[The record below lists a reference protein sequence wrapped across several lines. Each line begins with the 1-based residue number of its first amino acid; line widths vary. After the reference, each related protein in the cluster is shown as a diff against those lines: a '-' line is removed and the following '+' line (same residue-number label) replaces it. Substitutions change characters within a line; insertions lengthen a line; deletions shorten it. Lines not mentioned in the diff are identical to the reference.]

1 MRFSIKTVS
10 SLFSFM
16 RQPVQSWPIS
26 LRVFCMLFPFLLIIS
41 AASFFF
47 GYIAPLPSYST
58 SLQQAQR
65 MRPRIFAERMETI
78 FSQLR
83 DQVLRIAQSPEP
95 SVPFLQD
102 VAREIDRI
110 YPGIIAEIGIN
121 YTQGQSVLL
130 LREEGGFREIQ
141 AVNMVQ
147 GPYAA
152 FQQVTSL
159 PLYPQ
164 EVTLFPAVKSYY
176 ATPQTQGQLRGIA
189 VVRMASPVV
198 GRAGTVVVG
207 VNLHKLQHYFAR
219 LVEPGGALH
228 EPAVEGGA
236 TPFAYFFDAQG
247 WILFE
252 MEESTGE
259 APLAIDA
266 SRQGFSGDLGRSG
279 LETAFRPWAIHEYF
293 WYMVKSVQNG
303 ASGIVNAASDSLS
316 PSLSLPFFGRGPTIT
331 FSPVR
336 FAPAYH
342 SEPKVV
348 GGFAFPMAGEGHTA
362 VLLRLGR
369 NGVFTLGVLF
379 VVCLLFGL
387 ALHRLLGLPLCGLAE
402 HLKALSSKGELQVLE
417 DAPRFQEHQRLLAA
431 ANSLIGQLMQAQ
443 GAREKLEQ
451 EITSVRAHLPVS
463 LEEAHMAPG
472 AKSLR
477 EEFGMVGSS
486 AVMREMREQIRKAAR
501 AGTDMLIWGE
511 TGTGKELVA
520 EAVHQCSSRH
530 GGPFISINCGALDE
544 NLLLDVLFG
553 HTKGAFSEAKSDRK
567 GAFLA
572 AEGGTLHL
580 DEIGNASTKVQ
591 QALLRALAV
600 RRIQPLGA
608 DYEVP
613 FNVRVIAATNVD
625 LREEVKNGTFRE
637 DLYYRL
643 AIITIHTPPL
653 RERLKDIPELV
664 SFFLREFGPQMDKAT
679 LRISHGALERL
690 MQQTWPGNVRECK
703 NCVVR
708 AIAFADADLILP
720 EHIVLSS
727 DVGMQPAVNALG
739 TAHSRGGPASL
750 EGSGPSSGYGSG
762 HGSGHG
768 LPSVPPHDSL
778 KEAAIPTVQQEEAP
792 PVAHAFNA
800 RQRTVWP
807 LIVQKGAIT
816 RQEYHAAAGADVS
829 TRTVQL
835 DLKELVEW
843 GLLAKV
849 GAGAATRYAL
859 CQNEAASAQKP

>member
-1 MRFSIKTVS
+1 MRFSGKTAF
-10 SLFSFM
+10 SLFGFL
-16 RQPVQSWPIS
+16 RQPPQSWPLS
-26 LRVFCMLFPFLLIIS
+26 LRIFCMLFPFLLIIS
-41 AASFFF
+41 ASSFFF
-47 GYIAPLPSYST
+47 GYIAPLPSYSA

-83 DQVLRIAQSPEP
+83 DQLLRVAHSPAA
-95 SVPFLQD
+95 SVALLHE
-102 VAREIDRI
+102 VGREIDRI
-110 YPGIIAEIGIN
+110 YPGIITEICMN
-121 YTQGQSVLL
+121 DAQGKSIML
-130 LREEGGFREIQ
+130 LRNDGEFHEIS
-141 AVNMVQ
+141 AAALPQ

-152 FQQVTSL
+152 LQQVTSL
-159 PLYPQ
+159 PLYPE
-164 EVTLFPAVKSYY
+164 EVTLFPAVKTYY
-176 ATPQTQGQLRGIA
+176 ASSQGQGQLVGIP
-189 VVRMASPVV
+189 VVRMATPFV
-198 GRAGTVVVG
+198 GRAGTVVFG
-207 VNLHKLQHYFAR
+207 VNVHKLQHYFAR
-219 LVEPGGALH
+219 LLEPGGALH
-228 EPAVEGGA
+228 EPATEKKA

-252 MEESTGE
+252 VGENTGG

-266 SRQGFSGDLGRSG
+266 SRQGISGDLGRSG
-279 LETAFRPWAIHEYF
+279 LETAFRPWAVHEYF
-293 WYMVKSVQNG
+293 WYMVKSVQSG
-303 ASGIVNAASDSLS
+303 TSGIVNAASDSLS
-316 PSLSLPFFGRGPTIT
+316 PSLSLPFFGRGATIA

-336 FAPAYH
+336 FAPTPH
-342 SEPKVV
+342 GESKVV
-348 GGFAFPMAGEGHTA
+348 GGFAFPLPGESHTA
-362 VLLRLGR
+362 VLLRLGH
-369 NGVFTLGVLF
+369 NGMLALGVLF
-379 VVCLLFGL
+379 ALCLLFGL
-387 ALHRLLGLPLCGLAE
+387 ALHRLLGRPLCCLAA
-402 HLKALSSKGELQVLE
+402 HLKALSGQGTLQVLE
-417 DAPRFQEHQRLLAA
+417 DTPRFQEHQRLLAA

-451 EITSVRAHLPVS
+451 EIASVRATLPVS
-463 LEEAHMAPG
+463 LEGAHVVPG

-501 AGTDMLIWGE
+501 AGTDMLVWGE

-520 EAVHQCSSRH
+520 EAVHQCSARH
-530 GGPFISINCGALDE
+530 AGPFISINCGALDE

-553 HTKGAFSEAKSDRK
+553 HTKGAFSEAKTDRK

-625 LREEVKNGTFRE
+625 LREEVKNGNFRE

-664 SFFLREFGPQMDKAT
+664 SYFLREFGPQMDKPA
-679 LRISHGALERL
+679 LRLSHGALERL

-703 NCVVR
+703 NCVLR
-708 AIAFADADLILP
+708 AIAFADADIILP
-720 EHIVLSS
+720 EHIVLTN
-727 DVGMQPAVNALG
+727 DAGMQHMMDAGGVAPSFSGQAEGANASASSSVPGPISVPAP
-739 TAHSRGGPASL
+739 AHEAFTPASPPA
-750 EGSGPSSGYGSG
+750 EYREKT
-762 HGSGHG
+762 
-768 LPSVPPHDSL
+768 VPAD
-778 KEAAIPTVQQEEAP
+778 
-792 PVAHAFNA
+792 HAFNA
-800 RQRTVWP
+800 RQRSVWP
-807 LIVQKGAIT
+807 LIVQKGGIT
-816 RQEYHAAAGADVS
+816 RQEYHVAAGADVS

-843 GLLAKV
+843 GLLEKV
-849 GAGAATRYAL
+849 GAGAATRYVL
-859 CQNEAASAQKP
+859 CQNAINISQKK

>member
-1 MRFSIKTVS
+1 MRFSVKTVS
-10 SLFSFM
+10 NLFGFL
-16 RQPVQSWPIS
+16 RQPLQSWPLS
-26 LRVFCMLFPFLLIIS
+26 LRVFCLFLPFLLIIS
-41 AASFFF
+41 ASSFFF
-47 GYIAPLPSYST
+47 GYIAPLPSYSA

-65 MRPRIFAERMETI
+65 MRPRILAERMESI

-83 DQVLRIAQSPEP
+83 DQLLRVAHSPAP
-95 SVPFLQD
+95 SLAFLQD
-102 VAREIDRI
+102 VAAEIDRNL
-110 YPGIIAEIGIN
+110 PGIIEEIGLKDA
-121 YTQGQSVLL
+121 QGKNILL
-130 LREEGGFREIQ
+130 LRNEGDFHEIQ
-141 AVNMVQ
+141 AGNMVQ

-159 PLYPQ
+159 PLYPE
-164 EVTLFPAVKSYY
+164 EVTLFPAVKTYY
-176 ATPQTQGQLRGIA
+176 STPQTQGQLWGIP
-189 VVRMASPVV
+189 VVRMATPFV
-198 GRAGTVVVG
+198 GKAGTVVLG
-207 VNLHKLQHYFAR
+207 VNLHKLQQYFAK
-219 LVEPGGALH
+219 LVEPGGALF
-228 EPAVEGGA
+228 EPAAQGKA

-252 MEESTGE
+252 MDESKAE

-279 LETAFRPWAIHEYF
+279 LETAFRPWAVHEYF
-293 WYMVKSVQNG
+293 WYMVKSVQGG

-316 PSLSLPFFGRGPTIT
+316 PSLRLPFLGREATIA
-331 FSPVR
+331 FSPVH
-336 FAPAYH
+336 FAPAPYG
-342 SEPKVV
+342 EPKVV
-348 GGFAFPMAGEGHTA
+348 GGFAFPLPGESHTA

-369 NGVFTLGVLF
+369 NGVFALGVLV
-379 VVCLLFGL
+379 VVCLFFGL
-387 ALHRLLGLPLCGLAE
+387 ALHRLLGKPLCCLAAHMKGL
-402 HLKALSSKGELQVLE
+402 SDQGELQVLE

-451 EITSVRAHLPVS
+451 EMTAVRANLPVS
-463 LEEAHMAPG
+463 LEGAHVAPG

-486 AVMREMREQIRKAAR
+486 TVMREMREQIRKAAR

-530 GGPFISINCGALDE
+530 TGPFISINCGALDE

-553 HTKGAFSEAKSDRK
+553 HTKGAFTEAKTDRK

-625 LREEVKNGTFRE
+625 LREEVKNGNFRE

-664 SFFLREFGPQMDKAT
+664 SYFLREFGPQMDKPV
-679 LRISHGALERL
+679 LRLSHGALERL
-690 MQQTWPGNVRECK
+690 MQQTWPGNVREFK

-708 AIAFADADLILP
+708 AIAFADADIILP
-720 EHIVLSS
+720 EHIVLTS
-727 DVGMQPAVNALG
+727 DTGMQHVVDGMGVSPSHAGQPGG
-739 TAHSRGGPASL
+739 TTAPT
-750 EGSGPSSGYGSG
+750 SSQG
-762 HGSGHG
+762 
-768 LPSVPPHDSL
+768 SVPVAGAISPQDAFAP
-778 KEAAIPTVQQEEAP
+778 AAPPALHWEEAP
-792 PVAHAFNA
+792 PVGYGFNA
-800 RQRTVWP
+800 RQRSVWP
-807 LIVQKGAIT
+807 LIVQKGGIT
-816 RQEYHAAAGADVS
+816 RQEYHVAAGTDVS

-835 DLKELVEW
+835 DLKELVQW
-843 GLLAKV
+843 GLLQKV
-849 GAGAATRYAL
+849 GAGAATRYRL
-859 CQNEAASAQKP
+859 CHSEASGLPKR